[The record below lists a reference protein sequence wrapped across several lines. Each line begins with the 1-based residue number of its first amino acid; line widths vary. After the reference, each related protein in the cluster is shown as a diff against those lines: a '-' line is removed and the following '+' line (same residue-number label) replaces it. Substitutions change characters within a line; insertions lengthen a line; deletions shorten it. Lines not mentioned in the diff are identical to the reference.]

1 MQVYVYTLSFGS
13 LCAHRSVNPRGNASA
28 YTLAKPETVATP
40 DPAVRPTTV
49 LHSPA
54 ATRHSPPAPL
64 TSLLLTH
71 APCRGP
77 EIGDSSAISTG
88 LAVLLSA
95 VTTPVRASVQTGD
108 DPRGVTPANLARE
121 AIWSALRPRL
131 GASPVRTTVSR
142 PWSQSQNHGLTTV
155 VTGHGVCYPVEI
167 SENSLFSLSFVA
179 TAIVQR
185 SSEYCLISWCS

>member
-108 DPRGVTPANLARE
+108 DPRGVTPANLARKGDPIGRGE
-121 AIWSALRPRL
+121 PRL
-131 GASPVRTTVSR
+131 RGRAEAGGFAR
-142 PWSQSQNHGLTTV
+142 PNHGLTTV
-155 VTGHGVCYPVEI
+155 VTGHGLRYPVEI
-167 SENSLFSLSFVA
+167 SENSRKLALFFRLASA
-179 TAIVQR
+179 HG
-185 SSEYCLISWCS
+185 SS